1 MGTLDCFVRIL
12 RAKPKYR
19 LNVRYSTIAPDAA
32 GAVTAAGMGE
42 GNIEGV
48 EDPDADS
55 QNGVRR
61 LEAYSQT
68 SNNSNNN
75 SARKSETEIQPQND
89 NSVQRVENIRR
100 LAKRE
105 SKDDQM
111 VAKSSLQ
118 ASSGS
123 QGGL

>member
-55 QNGVRR
+55 QNGIRR
-61 LEAYSQT
+61 LETDSQT
-68 SNNSNNN
+68 SNNSN
-75 SARKSETEIQPQND
+75 SARKSETELQPQND

-118 ASSGS
+118 ANPGS

>member
-19 LNVRYSTIAPDAA
+19 LNVRYSTIAPEAGA

-61 LEAYSQT
+61 LEADSA
-68 SNNSNNN
+68 NGNN
-75 SARKSETEIQPQND
+75 SARKSEIQPQND
-89 NSVQRVENIRR
+89 NNVQRMENIRR

-105 SKDDQM
+105 TNNDQ
-111 VAKSSLQ
+111 VRSSSQ
-118 ASSGS
+118 ANL
-123 QGGL
+123 GL

>member
-19 LNVRYSTIAPDAA
+19 LNVRYSTVQPDAA
-32 GAVTAAGMGE
+32 GGGAVTAAGMGE

-48 EDPDADS
+48 EDPDADA

-61 LEAYSQT
+61 LEADPQH
-68 SNNSNNN
+68 SNS
-75 SARKSETEIQPQND
+75 SARKSDVEMQPANGGQRTEN
-89 NSVQRVENIRR
+89 VRR

-105 SKDDQM
+105 AND
-111 VAKSSLQ
+111 Q
-118 ASSGS
+118 ASHKAN
-123 QGGL
+123 GGL